1 MNPELE
7 ADCSD
12 FLQFPEVPPRFVA
25 GCVQSG
31 PAGGRKSMSNGDLN
45 NVTVQPAGGGAA
57 ILAGR
62 NGTLANKDH
71 GQDARTGSAGA
82 GGWLMPPVPGQQYR
96 ISATN
101 KSPLDA
107 TCSDFQQYND
117 RHTGNL
123 ISEGTFNIV

>member
-1 MNPELE
+1 
-7 ADCSD
+7 
-12 FLQFPEVPPRFVA
+12 
-25 GCVQSG
+25 
-31 PAGGRKSMSNGDLN
+31 MSNGDLN

-57 ILAGR
+57 ILAGG
-62 NGTLANKDH
+62 NGTR
-71 GQDARTGSAGA
+71 ARNRITIT

-117 RHTGNL
+117 RRTGNL